1 MARSITPATMAQ
13 PFSNYSHAIEIPAG
27 ARLLTCSGQLGVRAD
42 GTIPA
47 STTEQAEVCFDNIRQ
62 MLAAADMTMGD
73 VVHIRAFVT
82 DRAHMDPY
90 MQVRNALFPA
100 PYPAS
105 TLMIVGGFSK
115 PEFTV
120 EIEVLAAKLD

>member
-1 MARSITPATMAQ
+1 MARAISPKTLAP
-13 PFSNYSHAIEIPAG
+13 PFSNYSHAVEVPAG
-27 ARLLTCSGQLGVRAD
+27 ARLFVCSGQLGLKAD

-47 STTEQAEVCFDNIRQ
+47 TTTEQAEVCFENIRVLLEEAG
-62 MLAAADMTMGD
+62 MGFGD
-73 VVHIRAFVT
+73 VIHVKAYVT
-82 DRAHMDPY
+82 GREHMAPY
-90 MQVRNALFPA
+90 MAVRNALFPQ

-120 EIEVLAAKLD
+120 EIEVMAARQG